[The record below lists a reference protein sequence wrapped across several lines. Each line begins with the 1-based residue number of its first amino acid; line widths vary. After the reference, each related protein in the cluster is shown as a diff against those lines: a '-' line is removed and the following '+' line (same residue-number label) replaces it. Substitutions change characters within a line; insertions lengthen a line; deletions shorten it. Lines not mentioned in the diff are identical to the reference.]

1 MPYLRNNFDAKIE
14 SPRTKVEI
22 KKENNNLVF
31 LFEALDSCLY
41 SYSNKNN
48 AELWKGCVCE
58 VFLDLGD
65 DFYYEFEVAP
75 NGANFI
81 AKIRNRN
88 IDFFDCD
95 FITTSSEIINK
106 NYYVTIHIDLAKL
119 GNPKQ
124 IKYNA
129 FRVETKPNEKEQVLS
144 ALNPTLCG
152 TFHVRE
158 KFISLE
164 L

>member
-1 MPYLRNNFDAKIE
+1 MPYLRNNFDAKTE
-14 SPRTKVEI
+14 SPKTKVEI

-41 SYSNKNN
+41 SYSNNN
-48 AELWKGCVCE
+48 NDELWKGCVCE

-75 NGANFI
+75 NGAIFI
-81 AKIRNRN
+81 AKIRNRK
-88 IDFFDCD
+88 IEFFDCD
-95 FITTSSEIINK
+95 FVTTKSEIVKN
-106 NYYVTIHIDLAKL
+106 NYYVAIHIDLVKL

-129 FRVETKPNEKEQVLS
+129 FRVETKPNEKEQVLF
-144 ALNPTLCG
+144 ALNPTLCE